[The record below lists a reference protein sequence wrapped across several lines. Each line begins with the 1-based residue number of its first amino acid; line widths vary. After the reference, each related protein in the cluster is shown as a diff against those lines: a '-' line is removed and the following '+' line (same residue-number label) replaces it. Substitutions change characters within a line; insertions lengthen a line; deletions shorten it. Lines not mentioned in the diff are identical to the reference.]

1 MRQSLPVGTPQ
12 PNLLEALDMMAGADY
27 TSKIT
32 QAGGRLDDMIKSHAS
47 DAQIVDAFY
56 LAGLTRLPL
65 PGEKQKLLDFL
76 SQRASDRPETSRP
89 GGVGDPEDFA

>member
-1 MRQSLPVGTPQ
+1 
-12 PNLLEALDMMAGADY
+12 MMAGADY

-56 LAGLTRLPL
+56 LAGLTRLPI
-65 PGEKQKLLDFL
+65 PKEKQKLLDFL
-76 SQRASDRPETSRP
+76 SQRSSDRQERLARVVWAILNSR
-89 GGVGDPEDFA
+89 EFAYNH